1 MGMIKDKSSLRNMR
15 HRYRLTIMNEDSFE
29 EITSFSMTRR
39 TVYFVMSFFFVVLVG
54 LTVVLIA
61 FTPLK
66 YYIPG
71 YGASGNETGYIT
83 LKQKADS
90 IENEIR
96 IQKQYTDGIK
106 SVLKG
111 TEQALDTTL
120 DNTDS
125 GY

>member
-1 MGMIKDKSSLRNMR
+1 MRMIKDKSSLRNLR

-71 YGASGNETGYIT
+71 YGTSRNETGYVT
-83 LKQKADS
+83 LKQRADS
-90 IENEIR
+90 LENEIR
-96 IQKQYTDGIK
+96 VQKQYTDGIK
-106 SVLKG
+106 SILKG
-111 TEQALDTTL
+111 TEQSLDTTL
-120 DNTDS
+120 DSMDS